1 MFGKDEKALKDLLKA
16 FSKQDKFKNKLSQI
30 QIDRAWKELMGETVY
45 SYTTQ
50 IDFYNGTL
58 SITLSNA
65 SLKQE
70 LLYGREKILKGINEK
85 LGSFLIKNVV
95 IK

>member
-1 MFGKDEKALKDLLKA
+1 MFGKDEKSLKDLLKA

-58 SITLSNA
+58 TITLSNA

-70 LLYGREKILKGINEK
+70 LLYGREKILKGINEQ
-85 LGSFLIKNVV
+85 LGGILIKSVV